1 MYHQHQLVKPHMDA
15 VAEEIRH
22 DRHRRAAGRNS
33 PTGPGSIRSVI
44 ARVLVLTGARIH
56 GSTPAIIGDRVILLD
71 PHRDR
76 DLPQAA

>member
-22 DRHRRAAGRNS
+22 DRHRRVAGRNS
-33 PTGPGSIRSVI
+33 PTRPGSIRSLI

-71 PHRDR
+71 PHRDQ